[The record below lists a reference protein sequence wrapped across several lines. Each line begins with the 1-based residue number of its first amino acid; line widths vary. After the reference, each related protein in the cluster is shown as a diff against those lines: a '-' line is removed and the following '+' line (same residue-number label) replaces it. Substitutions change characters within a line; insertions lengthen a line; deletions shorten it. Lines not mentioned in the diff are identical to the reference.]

1 MQQQLD
7 TIIMSICEKD
17 PRYSEDAYQF
27 VLESLSY
34 TQKKFKRPKH
44 VAGKELLEGIKD
56 LLMEQF
62 GPMTIPVLKHWG
74 IKGTEDFGHI
84 VFNLL
89 ENKVLSKTD
98 EDNINDFKNVYDF
111 KVVFDQ
117 GYRHKLNRK
126 ISRLR

>member
-1 MQQQLD
+1 MQQELD
-7 TIIMSICEKD
+7 NIIMSICEKD
-17 PRYSEDAYQF
+17 SRYNEDAYEF
-27 VLESLSY
+27 VLESLAY

-44 VAGKELLEGIKD
+44 VSGKELLDGIKE
-56 LLMEQF
+56 LMMEQY

-74 IKGTEDFGHI
+74 IKSTEDFGHI

-89 ENKVLSKTD
+89 ESKVLSKTE
-98 EDNINDFKNVYDF
+98 EDNLEDFKNVYDF
-111 KVVFDQ
+111 DVVFDK